1 MGNGASVA
9 AGLEV
14 SEEWQALHKPTRK
27 KVENLLRNQQQK
39 IEQLSGQVLES
50 LAKTPSKQV
59 RDSRVPHLQKKL
71 AERNAELKA
80 LRAALENPNK
90 VLIIAVTN
98 IPPPSHP
105 APARGHSCLLQNRPA
120 TIQQKDWSAMDEA
133 ARARAAASDIFRAQ
147 DAEDPEGKQ
156 RAIRSC
162 AAATAFGENI
172 LGDNPANKVVDG
184 AREGREGGGEEK
196 QEREGGVSE

>member
-98 IPPPSHP
+98 IPPHP
-105 APARGHSCLLQNRPA
+105 TPPRHV
-120 TIQQKDWSAMDEA
+120 
-133 ARARAAASDIFRAQ
+133 
-147 DAEDPEGKQ
+147 
-156 RAIRSC
+156 AIRAC
-162 AAATAFGENI
+162 CRTARPRSRKRTGLRWMKRREHGPLLWKSTAHKTLRI
-172 LGDNPANKVVDG
+172 RTANNG
-184 AREGREGGGEEK
+184 LSAHA
-196 QEREGGVSE
+196 QQQ